1 MLNLTIP
8 KMVERPTQRELATTF
23 MHDILG
29 GSNWHVVIDK
39 DYPGVPRLMYDT
51 FLYRYYI
58 REEYAD
64 RDPVVWED
72 EDGHTLM
79 WGIRQILRTIPER
92 DSRVLLSNY
101 GLSNGSPETLVS
113 IGKREGISGAFAA
126 HIRNRGLRKL
136 RHPTRLKILE
146 PFLYLY
152 NSSDKRAG
160 IARWELHGL
169 LSEVYPK
176 QFAYDLVMRLRR
188 RYMADAFRA
197 VKSNSF
203 RQLGRLVAYSCS
215 LQLGICD
222 LCGDPALPS
231 SNWCLAHLNL
241 KNKIVAIC
249 DGCGIKFGRDPS
261 QLLAF
266 SKTHGRTQHGIFHD
280 KACFFKHG
288 SRVGVFAKRVSK
300 AKETNGTTSR
310 KPVRRIPRS
319 NETRR
324 ATA

>member
-23 MHDILG
+23 MYDIFG
-29 GSNWHVVIDK
+29 SSNWSADIKRHN
-39 DYPGVPRLMYDT
+39 PGTPPPWNYT
-51 FLYRYYI
+51 WYNI
-58 REEYAD
+58 PEKYAD
-64 RDPVVWED
+64 RDPIVWED

-79 WGIRQILRTIPER
+79 WAIRKALWTLTER
-92 DSRVLLSNY
+92 ESRVLMPYY
-101 GLSNGSPETLVS
+101 GLGNGLPESLKS
-113 IGKREGISGAFAA
+113 IGSRAGLSGGRIAQ
-126 HIRNRGLRKL
+126 IRHKALRKL
-136 RHPTRLKILE
+136 RHPTRNRLLR
-146 PFLYLY
+146 PFFYHY
-152 NSSDKRAG
+152 TASDERAG
-160 IARWELHGL
+160 IARWELHNL

-197 VKSNSF
+197 VKSDSF

-222 LCGDPALPS
+222 MCGDPALPS
-231 SNWCLAHLNL
+231 SNWCLAHLDL
-241 KNKIVAIC
+241 KKKIVAVC
-249 DGCGIKFGRDPS
+249 DGCGIKFGRTPS
-261 QLLAF
+261 QLLNF
-266 SKTHGRTQHGIFHD
+266 TKQHGRTQHAIFHD

-300 AKETNGTTSR
+300 AKETNAKIKR
-310 KPVRRIPRS
+310 QPIRRIPRQPQ
-319 NETRR
+319 TRR